1 MSDNEKGDLAFSS
14 DLSSKFAV
22 SISEQ
27 FCLVS
32 KPGLSYLSYKQQQ
45 FWAGH
50 LTTVMFFEQWS
61 QLGLNTD
68 VRTNLLIHMLN
79 FVCTLKVPNL
89 GVGCSWKCSLAVGYR
104 AASPSTEGTAKVFT
118 HQYHGNAAFLR
129 NCPRSRGRF

>member
-50 LTTVMFFEQWS
+50 LTTVMFFGQWS

-68 VRTNLLIHMLN
+68 VRTNLLIRMLN
-79 FVCTLKVPNL
+79 FVCTLRVPNL
-89 GVGCSWKCSLAVGYR
+89 GVGCSALDAPGSAVWLWVTGQRHPALRAQRRCSLT
-104 AASPSTEGTAKVFT
+104 STTEMLLF
-118 HQYHGNAAFLR
+118 
-129 NCPRSRGRF
+129 